1 MAEQKLQTQPGW
13 KTIPIGG
20 LILTPGNACTY
31 KTGEWGVF
39 KPVWNSKT
47 CIQCMICWV
56 NCPDASILVKDGK
69 VIGIDYEHCKGC
81 GICAQVCPTKPKSIN
96 MEKK

>member
-1 MAEQKLQTQPGW
+1 MSDKNELKQPGW
-13 KTIPIGG
+13 KSIPIGG
-20 LILTPGNACTY
+20 LILTPGNAAAY

-56 NCPDASILVKDGK
+56 NCPDSSILVKDGK
-69 VIGIDYEHCKGC
+69 VTGIDYEHCKGC